1 MENLETIS
9 WLDFLTRGEPE
20 DIDESEQRYL
30 INLKLFNVNEQ
41 FNGSNK
47 IIIH

>member
-1 MENLETIS
+1 MFFQNMPGVFLLNLKKYQI
-9 WLDFLTRGEPE
+9 
-20 DIDESEQRYL
+20 